1 MIYIITLFSFFIFS
15 NALSMHTPPIQ
26 MTKIGNFKF
35 TPPKTSS
42 PIKNYLTLF
51 RANNVFPVTVL
62 SFTGG
67 IITNP
72 HIKTL
77 LYMPA
82 FLTSVIN
89 TNFVMIS
96 SMVLNDLYDYE
107 TDKINNPTRPL
118 ITGEISKR
126 SAIIAVS
133 ALLFITEVLTFK
145 FLPVNLQ
152 LLMQMAIVTIII
164 YTPIFKRIPL
174 IKNVSCASLVAFSLY
189 FNGLSTNTISISKEA
204 YNRLAIA
211 SRTVFFGSL
220 VNEILLDIRDSI
232 GDKANGIYTIP
243 VIYGNN
249 KAWLIAYSFLTIN
262 MIWNIFA
269 MQNIYGPLKSSVLLL
284 AFLPLYMKMHCI
296 CNEYYSNMSI
306 VKYMNQSTTSMF
318 IILALVLKK

>member
-1 MIYIITLFSFFIFS
+1 M
-15 NALSMHTPPIQ
+15 A
-26 MTKIGNFKF
+26 KIGNFKF

-51 RANNVFPVTVL
+51 RANNILPVTVL

-67 IITNP
+67 FITNP
-72 HIKTL
+72 HIRTL
-77 LYMPA
+77 YHTPS
-82 FLTSVIN
+82 FLTSVVT
-89 TNFVMIS
+89 TNLIMIS

-107 TDKINNPTRPL
+107 IDKINNPTRPL

-133 ALLFITEVLTFK
+133 ALLFITQILSFK

-152 LLMQMAIVTIII
+152 IFMQMATIKIII
-164 YTPIFKRIPL
+164 YTPILKRIPL
-174 IKNVSCASLVAFSLY
+174 IKNISCASLVAFSLY

-243 VIYGNN
+243 VIYGKR
-249 KAWLIAYSFLTIN
+249 KAWIIAYSFLTIN

-269 MQNIYGPLKSSVLLL
+269 INKIYGPLKSSGLLF
-284 AFLPLYMKMHCI
+284 AFLPLYIKIHNI
-296 CNEYYSNMSI
+296 CNEYYSNESI
-306 VKYMNQSTTSMF
+306 INYTIKSTYSMF
-318 IILALVLKK
+318 IILALIWKK